1 LQISGLGISM
11 ESIDMQKVKEKFRT
25 LNARERTVIRHLT
38 GFEGVEIKSLN
49 AIAEELGISRERAR
63 QVAIIAIGKMDA
75 ALQEDKDDVVEQ
87 LANLAEKE
95 YGGEFPSSFDVKI
108 NHAKLY
114 WKIRGTFGEYK
125 KVQALAEKKLREK
138 HATAFDF

>member
-1 LQISGLGISM
+1 MQINGLGISI
-11 ESIDMQKVKEKFRT
+11 ESVDMQKVKEKFRS
-25 LNARERTVIRHLT
+25 LNSRERMVIRHLT
-38 GFEGVEIKSLN
+38 GFEGAKVKSLN

-75 ALQEDKDDVVEQ
+75 ALQQDKDDVVNQ
-87 LANLAEKE
+87 LADLVETE
-95 YGGEFPSSFDVKI
+95 YDGQFPSSFDVKI

-125 KVQALAEKKLREK
+125 KVQALAEKKIRERN
-138 HATAFDF
+138 ATAYDF